1 MAEKEPPSPG
11 VRLSTRSSLGS
22 LQSAESSLPAQ
33 CMWQMRS
40 LTPQGDFGA
49 VHLASV
55 LGRQLEAE
63 PHLLAREELLTL
75 PAPAAC
81 LSYAPARA
89 QLCLESLSPG
99 GLCTCGS
106 KSVWSP
112 LPQRKKQLDTIR
124 NSSSQVFISALT
136 DTHTLEGLSE
146 ACQPHLVLCFA
157 PVPLSYLAVLPI

>member
-1 MAEKEPPSPG
+1 MAEKEPPSPV
-11 VRLSTRSSLGS
+11 VRLSTGSSLGS
-22 LQSAESSLPAQ
+22 LQSAESSPAQ

-49 VHLASV
+49 AHLASV

-99 GLCTCGS
+99 TCGS

-112 LPQRKKQLDTIR
+112 LPQRKRQLDTIR
-124 NSSSQVFISALT
+124 NSPSQVFISALT